1 MNNPLGDDA
10 SLAAA
15 RPGDDQQRAFT
26 MLDGFQL
33 FGVQLER

>member
-1 MNNPLGDDA
+1 MHDSLGDNA
-10 SLAAA
+10 RLAAA
-15 RPGDDQQRAFT
+15 RPGNNQERAFA